1 MCIRDRVSTSARHAQ
16 ELGFLRRTDKVS
28 VNQDFLIHDAKQTVL
43 GMVKEGYEPPQS
55 KPVRVLGEYG
65 IAAFKAG
72 VMNLRWGNYVSD
84 HDMKIALEIAY
95 VLCGGNI
102 KPNSMV
108 SEQYLLDIEREAF
121 LRLIGEEKTQERIMS
136 LLTTGRAVRN

>member
-1 MCIRDRVSTSARHAQ
+1 
-16 ELGFLRRTDKVS
+16 
-28 VNQDFLIHDAKQTVL
+28 
-43 GMVKEGYEPPQS
+43 
-55 KPVRVLGEYG
+55 
-65 IAAFKAG
+65 
-72 VMNLRWGNYVSD
+72 MNLRWGNYVSD